1 MTIKCQSHTILKNAY
16 TGKDVYVLGSGTSM
30 QFINK
35 TFFEDKFT
43 IGANLIYQYFPV
55 NFCVFKHSQFIDDAV
70 GKCKVII
77 SSKHDCGDITKE
89 IVNNKNVDYFFTHKK
104 GRFGELED
112 NFRENLESLGKDEDI
127 FVSYST
133 ITSCIHLAAYMG
145 ARNIIVCGHDCGWI
159 DGLSHIEGYSKR
171 IIDYYGSEEKFNEY
185 YNYWLERINSDTI
198 RLKEKIKEIYGCEI
212 YSLNPF
218 INFRLEG
225 HDYVTKK

>member
-1 MTIKCQSHTILKNAY
+1 
-16 TGKDVYVLGSGTSM
+16 
-30 QFINK
+30 
-35 TFFEDKFT
+35 
-43 IGANLIYQYFPV
+43 
-55 NFCVFKHSQFIDDAV
+55 
-70 GKCKVII
+70 
-77 SSKHDCGDITKE
+77 
-89 IVNNKNVDYFFTHKK
+89 
-104 GRFGELED
+104 
-112 NFRENLESLGKDEDI
+112 
-127 FVSYST
+127 
-133 ITSCIHLAAYMG
+133 MG

-171 IIDYYGSEEKFNEY
+171 IIDYYGSEEKFNKY